1 MDCSITPDTFRLQ
14 QHTHHP
20 SLPSRRHR
28 GHHPVAPIRAHPRGI
43 EGSRGHLQQPEGPI
57 HQTGVLVQGGD
68 ALAMI
73 TGLSK
78 STGSSAALMA
88 AGRSR
93 EPSGAS
99 AVMWMPSAAGSG
111 RAGRAACGKGR
122 CAKAAAPAVAWQTP
136 HQRALEVDPIV
147 PRNQGGSDDLSNLQA
162 LCIADAHSGA
172 LFPAPGILAT
182 VQSDHEDFSALL
194 AEIDGIG
201 KSTQHH
207 TLRI

>member
-1 MDCSITPDTFRLQ
+1 
-14 QHTHHP
+14 
-20 SLPSRRHR
+20 
-28 GHHPVAPIRAHPRGI
+28 
-43 EGSRGHLQQPEGPI
+43 
-57 HQTGVLVQGGD
+57 
-68 ALAMI
+68 
-73 TGLSK
+73 
-78 STGSSAALMA
+78 
-88 AGRSR
+88 
-93 EPSGAS
+93 
-99 AVMWMPSAAGSG
+99 
-111 RAGRAACGKGR
+111 
-122 CAKAAAPAVAWQTP
+122 
-136 HQRALEVDPIV
+136 V